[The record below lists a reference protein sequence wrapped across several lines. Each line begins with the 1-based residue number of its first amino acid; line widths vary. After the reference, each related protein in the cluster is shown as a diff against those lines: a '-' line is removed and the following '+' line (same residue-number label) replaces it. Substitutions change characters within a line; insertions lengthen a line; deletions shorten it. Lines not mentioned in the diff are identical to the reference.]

1 MPDELEKINGEDR
14 TAMQRV
20 IICYYEK
27 EADRLASMLGL
38 EKIEKVVYNVSELKN
53 ET

>member
-20 IICYYEK
+20 IICYYPK
-27 EADRLASMLGL
+27 ELKDIAEFLGVEPDR
-38 EKIEKVVYNVSELKN
+38 IKVVYEFSELKK
-53 ET
+53 